1 MAFFHHMAL
10 SLLPS
15 SGFVSQS
22 FSLLPFSALSAPPLY
37 LKEILLGFIFEIFF
51 YLHPDFTPAEEKR
64 FSNFDE
70 DGPVKLLLS
79 NL

>member
-1 MAFFHHMAL
+1 MTFFHNMPLSLLSPTGFVSQAF

-15 SGFVSQS
+15 SA
-22 FSLLPFSALSAPPLY
+22 FSASPLY
-37 LKEILLGFIFEIFF
+37 HKEILLGFLFENVFP
-51 YLHPDFTPAEEKR
+51 LHPDFIPTAEKR